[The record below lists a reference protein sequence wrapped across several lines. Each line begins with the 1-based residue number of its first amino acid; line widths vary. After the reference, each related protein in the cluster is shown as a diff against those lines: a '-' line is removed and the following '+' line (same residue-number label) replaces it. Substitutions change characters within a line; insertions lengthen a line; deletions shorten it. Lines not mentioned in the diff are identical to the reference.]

1 MTLQLSENKGNSKK
15 MTYTCSYRNHLIYLY
30 MTKNNFFPTNLQW
43 SIAIQIDFKSFS
55 AKA

>member
-1 MTLQLSENKGNSKK
+1 
-15 MTYTCSYRNHLIYLY
+15 MTYTCSYLNHLIYLY

-55 AKA
+55 GKA